1 MKIFLDSSF
10 LIALINDNDSLHKKA
25 LEYVELTEDNDCY
38 ISNLIINEV
47 ITVIGNKLGLSVA
60 ISSYDLLT
68 SVFNIINEYDLKDFN
83 YNTML
88 FYETYKT
95 KLSFTDSSILLIM
108 EKKGISNLL
117 SFDKE
122 FKRVENINLIGL
134 WFL

>member
-108 EKKGISNLL
+108 EKKGIFNLL

-134 WFL
+134 

>member
-134 WFL
+134 

>member
-25 LEYVELTEDNDCY
+25 LEYVELTGDNDCY

-134 WFL
+134 